1 MNTHTPTQ
9 EAEKHYMDWLRDAH
23 AMEEQAESMLESMA
37 SRLQN
42 YPALKQRIEQ
52 HIVETREQA
61 RLVKQCIEN
70 RGGDTSA
77 LKVAAGKTVAAA
89 QAFSGMLA
97 ADEVV
102 KGGMFSY
109 AFEHME
115 IAAYRNLIE
124 AAKILGDTQ
133 AQQACER
140 ILQEELAMAAWLE
153 QNMADLTRQY
163 LLRSDYAEDQAKR

>member
-1 MNTHTPTQ
+1 METQTPNP

-37 SRLQN
+37 SRLEN
-42 YPALKQRIEQ
+42 YPELKRRIEQ
-52 HIVETREQA
+52 HIVETREQG
-61 RLVKQCIEN
+61 RLVKQCIES

-77 LKVAAGKTVAAA
+77 IKVAAGKTMAAA

-97 ADEVV
+97 GDEVV

-124 AAKILGDTQ
+124 AAKVMGDISTQ
-133 AQQACER
+133 QTCER
-140 ILQEELAMAAWLE
+140 ILKEELAMAAWLE
-153 QNMADLTRQY
+153 QNMASITRQY
-163 LLRSDYAEDQAKR
+163 LLRSDYAEGTAKR